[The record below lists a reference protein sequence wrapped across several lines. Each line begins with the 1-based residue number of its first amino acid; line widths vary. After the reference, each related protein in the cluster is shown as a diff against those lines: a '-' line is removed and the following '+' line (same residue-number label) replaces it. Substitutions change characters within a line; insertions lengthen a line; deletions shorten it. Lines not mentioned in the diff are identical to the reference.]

1 MMKKLTIDNNI
12 RGGEIPNRKKKM
24 KKRGKRQSA
33 FLPWL
38 FSNQKAKRGLWP
50 IYFSSWS
57 HSRSFCLGWLLCSLL
72 LFKIPHFQTILF
84 LLPSSFFFFK
94 FFVPLIALLSSLITI
109 LSFLLYLHA
118 IVTSL
123 LYTLWPLFQKWS
135 DFRQI
140 LFFACCLSCFHGH
153 CLPIRGSSSR

>member
-57 HSRSFCLGWLLCSLL
+57 HSLSFCLGWLLCSLL

-84 LLPSSFFFFK
+84 LLRSSFFYFFK
-94 FFVPLIALLSSLITI
+94 VFCALNCLVIIFDHYSVFSLISSCYSYFTT
-109 LSFLLYLHA
+109 LY
-118 IVTSL
+118 SMM
-123 LYTLWPLFQKWS
+123 PFS
-135 DFRQI
+135 EM
-140 LFFACCLSCFHGH
+140 
-153 CLPIRGSSSR
+153 IRF